1 LICGERIHDE
11 LKEQLDVFDKK
22 EAEKEVEEMKLK
34 LTIEEAEQI
43 ACALC
48 FGQIELE
55 AHAHE
60 MDRYT
65 EDRSQV
71 EEAAQ
76 FYEQMCKRFRE
87 AAEKSKG
94 SVTVDIE

>member
-1 LICGERIHDE
+1 MKIRLTAH
-11 LKEQLDVFDKK
+11 
-22 EAEKEVEEMKLK
+22 EAER
-34 LTIEEAEQI
+34 I

-48 FGQIELE
+48 FCQIELE

-65 EDRSQV
+65 EERRQA
-71 EEAAQ
+71 EESAE

-87 AAEKSKG
+87 ASEKSKRC
-94 SVTVDIE
+94 VTIDIE

>member
-1 LICGERIHDE
+1 
-11 LKEQLDVFDKK
+11 
-22 EAEKEVEEMKLK
+22 MKIRLSV
-34 LTIEEAEQI
+34 EEAESI

-48 FGQIELE
+48 FAQIELE

-65 EDRSQV
+65 EDRRQT
-71 EEAAQ
+71 EESAL

>member
-1 LICGERIHDE
+1 MR
-11 LKEQLDVFDKK
+11 
-22 EAEKEVEEMKLK
+22 LK
-34 LTIEEAEQI
+34 LTVHEAERI

-48 FGQIELE
+48 FAQIELE

-65 EDRSQV
+65 EDRRQT
-71 EEAAQ
+71 EESAL

>member
-1 LICGERIHDE
+1 
-11 LKEQLDVFDKK
+11 
-22 EAEKEVEEMKLK
+22 MKIR
-34 LTIEEAEQI
+34 LTVEEAERI

-48 FGQIELE
+48 FCQIELE

-65 EDRSQV
+65 EDRKQT

-76 FYEQMCKRFRE
+76 FYEQMCKRFRD
-87 AAEKSKG
+87 AADKSKG
-94 SVTVDIE
+94 SVTIDIE

>member
-1 LICGERIHDE
+1 
-11 LKEQLDVFDKK
+11 
-22 EAEKEVEEMKLK
+22 MKIR
-34 LTIEEAEQI
+34 LTVEEAESI

-48 FGQIELE
+48 FAQIELE

-65 EDRSQV
+65 EDRRQT
-71 EEAAQ
+71 EESAL

-87 AAEKSKG
+87 AAEKSKRG
-94 SVTVDIE
+94 VTVDIE

>member
-1 LICGERIHDE
+1 M
-11 LKEQLDVFDKK
+11 QLQQRRDGGDN
-22 EAEKEVEEMKLK
+22 MKLK
-34 LTIEEAEQI
+34 LTFEEVERI

-48 FGQIELE
+48 FCQIELE

-65 EDRSQV
+65 EERRQA
-71 EEAAQ
+71 EEAAE

-94 SVTVDIE
+94 SVTIDIE